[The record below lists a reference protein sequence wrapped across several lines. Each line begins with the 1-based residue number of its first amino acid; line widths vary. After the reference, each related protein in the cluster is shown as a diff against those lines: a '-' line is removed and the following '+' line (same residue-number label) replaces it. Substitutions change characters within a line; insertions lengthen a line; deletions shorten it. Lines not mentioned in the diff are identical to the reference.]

1 MFGEP
6 RAPYPNATE
15 RHLQEIEMTRLKS
28 PLAWL
33 GGKSQLAD
41 RIIERMPAHTAYC
54 EVFAGAAWVLFK
66 KPESKVEIINDI
78 NRELVTLYR
87 CVKHHLP
94 ELVQQFRWLLIAR
107 QHLHIET
114 LQARHADRLD
124 FHEVAVWS
132 IEAAL
137 KAAFEA
143 GQKVSQKGQ
152 A

>member
-1 MFGEP
+1 MNTQP
-6 RAPYPNATE
+6 TPQQT
-15 RHLQEIEMTRLKS
+15 
-28 PLAWL
+28 LA
-33 GGKSQLAD
+33 Q
-41 RIIERMPAHTAYC
+41 
-54 EVFAGAAWVLFK
+54 
-66 KPESKVEIINDI
+66 
-78 NRELVTLYR
+78 
-87 CVKHHLP
+87 
-94 ELVQQFRWLLIAR
+94 IAR